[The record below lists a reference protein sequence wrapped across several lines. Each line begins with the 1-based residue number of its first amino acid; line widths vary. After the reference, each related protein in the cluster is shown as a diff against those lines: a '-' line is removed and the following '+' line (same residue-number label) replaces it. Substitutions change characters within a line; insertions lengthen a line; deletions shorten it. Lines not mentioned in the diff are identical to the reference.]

1 MLKPMAIAL
10 AAIMFAI
17 PAQAQQPQYPDP
29 GRSDKADTH
38 LQDTQTPAARQD
50 REEDDNDPTRG
61 WNRMK
66 RGFYTGLIVGGFVG
80 VLMAA
85 DCGHPECGP
94 LITLAAGAGGRDRAD
109 HRPAA
114 GPGAAKWTTDGVA
127 RTMPGRCRS
136 RPDAAS
142 RSDSAPAG
150 ER

>member
-29 GRSDKADTH
+29 GRSDRADTL
-38 LQDTQTPAARQD
+38 LQDAPKPAAGQD
-50 REEDDNDPTRG
+50 QDADDNDPTRG

-94 LITLAAGAGGRDRAD
+94 LITLAAGAGAGIGLTIDLLLVPE
-109 HRPAA
+109 RPN
-114 GPGAAKWTTDGVA
+114 GPPT
-127 RTMPGRCRS
+127 
-136 RPDAAS
+136 AS
-142 RSDSAPAG
+142 RHEARAMPFTTGRRVAVGFRSSW
-150 ER
+150 